1 MTELEK
7 LMLAQTTDRRTF
19 VPATLDVADW
29 SQIEPLLQQLQAEPI
44 DSPQALETW
53 LTRTSEL
60 SGVIDEY
67 GARRYIDKSCHTDD
81 EAIEKA
87 FMHFVENI
95 EPKLKPVFFELQKKY
110 LDSPHRTALTDQRY
124 DMLSRK
130 WQADVDVFRPENVP
144 LETDVTKLVTE
155 YDKLCGAMMVEF
167 RGKTYTMQQLARFQ
181 EETDRPTRHEAFDA
195 STNRRMKDK
204 DAIEQIF
211 DKLLPLRQTIAK
223 NAGFGDFRAYMWK
236 TLKRFDYTPGD
247 CDKFADSI
255 EQTIVPLVKDLDRK
269 RQADLGVDSLRPWDL
284 AVDPKGRAPL
294 RPFEQTDIDGF
305 VSKTKQ
311 IFERMSPALASD
323 FETLR
328 ANQNLDLDSRKGKQP
343 GGYQCNLEESKKPF
357 IFMNAA
363 GLQRDVET
371 LIHEGGHAFHF
382 LAAAANEPL
391 TFLRSAP
398 MEFCEVASMGMEAL
412 ASEHYDIFYKD
423 PAEAARAK
431 RAYLEGVIRFFPWM
445 ATIDQFQHWLYTHPA
460 HLPEERKRVWLR
472 TLERFGS
479 IVNWSGYEDARAH
492 LWQRQLH
499 LFHVPFYYV
508 EYGIAQIGA
517 LQLWMKA
524 KEDPQRA
531 LSNYRAALKLGGTRP
546 LPELFSAAGLR
557 FDFSSR
563 TIGPLINAVREE
575 LDSLPA

>member
-1 MTELEK
+1 
-7 LMLAQTTDRRTF
+7 MLAQSTESRTF
-19 VPATLDVADW
+19 VPASLDIADW
-29 SQIEPLLQQLQAEPI
+29 AQIEPLLQQLQDEPV
-44 DSPQALETW
+44 DSPAGLEKW
-53 LTRTSEL
+53 LTRMSEL

-110 LDSPHRTALTDQRY
+110 LESPHRTALTDKRY
-124 DMLSRK
+124 DMLFRK
-130 WQADVDVFRPENVP
+130 WQADVDVFRPENVA

-155 YDKLCGAMMVEF
+155 YDKICGAMMVEF

-181 EETDRPTRHEAFDA
+181 EETDRAVRQEAFDA
-195 STNRRMKDK
+195 ATTRRMQDK

-223 NAGFGDFRAYMWK
+223 NAGFGDFRGYMWK
-236 TLKRFDYTPGD
+236 SLKRFDYTPED

-255 EQTIVPLVKDLDRK
+255 EKSIVPLVKDLDRQ
-269 RQADLGVDSLRPWDL
+269 RQSDLGLDSLRPWDL
-284 AVDPKGRAPL
+284 SVDPKGRSPL

-328 ANQNLDLDSRKGKQP
+328 ANQNLDLDSRRGKQP

-371 LIHEGGHAFHF
+371 LVHEGGHAFHF
-382 LAAAANEPL
+382 LAAAASEPL

-412 ASEHYDIFYKD
+412 ASEHYDIFYSD

-445 ATIDQFQHWLYTHPA
+445 ATIDQFQHWLYTHPD
-460 HLPEERKRVWLR
+460 HLPDERKRVWLR

-479 IVNWSGYEDARAH
+479 IVNWDGYEEPRAF

-563 TIGPLINAVREE
+563 TIEPLINAVREE
-575 LDSLPA
+575 LDALPA